1 MFWRVVF
8 VDEAA
13 TYRVLNR
20 EILLL
25 IALAVGAIGVFVF
38 TKSMAAKE
46 QQMDARIAAIS
57 YEEGQRQ
64 FSSGQIE
71 KAIDSFRK
79 ATTDALRDR
88 TYALAL
94 ANALAAGNHDAEAQQ
109 TLLRLREADPE
120 DAEINSQLARLA
132 AKRGE
137 VDDGVHYYQNALYG
151 RWAGTQVDARKL
163 QLRVELIRFLLAH
176 QQRDIALS
184 ELLILDGD
192 LPRSA
197 IAHVDTA
204 RLFLQAGDPQH
215 ALNNY
220 DAAIELDKDNVEALT
235 EAGEAVFRLGDYP
248 RAEVYLRAA
257 VKLNPN
263 IAKTRRLLSVTE
275 MVLSGDPLAPHLTKQ
290 EEQERLLRGLT
301 QANQRLQGYL
311 SQTTDSREISQLNAL
326 REQALAMESELHSKL
341 SPDPEQ
347 TKAGVEL
354 IYAIEKA
361 TSATTGEPD
370 GFDLALLLIG
380 QKHGGAHP

>member
-1 MFWRVVF
+1 MFWSVVF

-25 IALAVGAIGVFVF
+25 IALAVGAIGVFAF

-88 TYALAL
+88 MYALAL

-109 TLLRLREADPE
+109 TLLRLREANPE

-151 RWAGTQVDARKL
+151 RWAGTQVDSRKL

-184 ELLILDGD
+184 ELLILDAD
-192 LPRSA
+192 LPHSA

-204 RLFLQAGDPQH
+204 RLFLQAGDLRH

-220 DAAIELDKDNVEALT
+220 DAAIELDKDNVDALT
-235 EAGEAVFRLGDYP
+235 EAGETVFRLGDYP
-248 RAEVYLRAA
+248 RAEVYLKAA
-257 VKLNPN
+257 VTLNPN
-263 IAKTRRLLSVTE
+263 NEKARRLLSVTE

-301 QANQRLQGYL
+301 QASQRLQDYL
-311 SQTTDSREISQLNAL
+311 SQTTNSRKISQLNAL
-326 REQALAMESELHSKL
+326 REQALAMESELNSKL
-341 SPDPEQ
+341 PPEPGQ
-347 TKAGVEL
+347 TKSGVEL
-354 IYAIEKA
+354 IYAIEQA

-380 QKHGGAHP
+380 QKHGGAQP

>member
-1 MFWRVVF
+1 M
-8 VDEAA
+8 DEEA

-25 IALAVGAIGVFVF
+25 IALAVGAIGVFAF
-38 TKSMAAKE
+38 TKSMAARE
-46 QQMDARIAAIS
+46 QQMDARIAALS

-109 TLLRLREADPE
+109 TLLRLREGDPE

-137 VDDGVHYYQNALYG
+137 VDDAVHYYQNALYG
-151 RWAGTQVDARKL
+151 RWAGTQVDQRKL
-163 QLRVELIRFLLAH
+163 QLRVELIRFLLVH
-176 QQRDIALS
+176 QQREAALS
-184 ELLILDGD
+184 ELLILDAD

-197 IAHVDTA
+197 VAHVDTA
-204 RLFLQAGDPQH
+204 RLFLQAGDAQH
-215 ALNNY
+215 ALKNY
-220 DAAIELDKDNVEALT
+220 DAAIELDKDNVDAPT
-235 EAGEAVFRLGDYP
+235 EAGEAMFRLGDYP

-257 VKLNPN
+257 VKLNPT
-263 IAKTRRLLSVTE
+263 IEKTRRLLSVTE
-275 MVLSGDPLAPHLTKQ
+275 MVLSEDPLAPNLTKQ
-290 EEQERLLRGLT
+290 EQKERLLRGLT
-301 QANQRLQGYL
+301 QASQRLDGHL
-311 SQTTDSREISQLNAL
+311 SQTTDSREISQLIAL
-326 REQALAMESELHSKL
+326 REQALAIESELHSNL
-341 SPDPEQ
+341 PPDPEQ
-347 TKAGVEL
+347 IKSGVEV
-354 IYAIEKA
+354 ISAIEKA
-361 TSATTGEPD
+361 TWATTGEPD

-380 QKHGGAHP
+380 QKHGGARP

>member
-1 MFWRVVF
+1 M
-8 VDEAA
+8 DEAA

-20 EILLL
+20 QILLL
-25 IALAVGAIGVFVF
+25 IALAVGAIGVFAF
-38 TKSMAAKE
+38 TKSMAARE

-109 TLLRLREADPE
+109 TLLRLREANPE

-137 VDDGVHYYQNALYG
+137 ADDAVHYYQNALYG
-151 RWAGTQVDARKL
+151 RWAGTQVDERKL

-176 QQRDIALS
+176 QQRDTALS
-184 ELLILDGD
+184 ELLILDAD

-197 IAHVDTA
+197 VAHVETA
-204 RLFLQAGDPQH
+204 RLFLQAGDSQH
-215 ALNNY
+215 AMKNY
-220 DAAIELDKDNVEALT
+220 DAAIELDKDNVDALT
-235 EAGEAVFRLGDYP
+235 EAGEVEFRLGDYP

-257 VKLNPN
+257 VKVNPE
-263 IAKTRRLLSVTE
+263 IEKTRRLLSVTE
-275 MVLSGDPLAPHLTKQ
+275 MVLSGDPLAPHLTEQ
-290 EEQERLLRGLT
+290 EEKERLLRGLT
-301 QANQRLQGYL
+301 QASQRLQGFL
-311 SQTTDSREISQLNAL
+311 NQTTDSREISKLNAL
-326 REQALAMESELHSKL
+326 REQALAMESELNSKL
-341 SPDPEQ
+341 FPDPEQ
-347 TKAGVEL
+347 ARAGVEL

-361 TSATTGEPD
+361 TSAATGEPD
-370 GFDLALLLIG
+370 GFDRALLLIG
-380 QKHGGAHP
+380 QKHGGAQP

>member
-1 MFWRVVF
+1 MFWRVLF

-25 IALAVGAIGVFVF
+25 IALAVGAMGVFAF
-38 TKSMAAKE
+38 TKRMAAKE

-94 ANALAAGNHDAEAQQ
+94 ANALATGNHDAEAQQ
-109 TLLRLREADPE
+109 TLLRLREANPE

-137 VDDGVHYYQNALYG
+137 SDDAVHYYQNALYG
-151 RWAGTQVDARKL
+151 RWDGTQVDERKL
-163 QLRVELIRFLLAH
+163 QLRVELIHFLLGH

-184 ELLILDGD
+184 ELLILDTD
-192 LPRSA
+192 LPRSEV
-197 IAHVDTA
+197 AHVDTA

-215 ALNNY
+215 AMKNY
-220 DAAIELDKDNVEALT
+220 DAAIELDKDNVDALT
-235 EAGEAVFRLGDYP
+235 EAGEAAFRLGDYS
-248 RAEVYLRAA
+248 RAEGYLRGA

-263 IAKTRRLLSVTE
+263 MEKTRRLLFDTE
-275 MVLSGDPLAPHLTKQ
+275 MVLSGDPLAPHLTQQ
-290 EEQERLLRGLT
+290 EAQERLLRGLT
-301 QANQRLQGYL
+301 QASQRLEGYL
-311 SQTTDSREISQLNAL
+311 GQTVDSREISRLNTL
-326 REQALAMESELHSKL
+326 REQALAMESELQSKL
-341 SPDPEQ
+341 PADPEQ
-347 TKAGVEL
+347 IKAGVEL

-361 TSATTGEPD
+361 TSTATGEPD
-370 GFDLALLLIG
+370 GFDRALLLIG
-380 QKHGGAHP
+380 QKHGGEQP

>member
-1 MFWRVVF
+1 M
-8 VDEAA
+8 DEAA

-25 IALAVGAIGVFVF
+25 IALAVGAIGVFAF

-109 TLLRLREADPE
+109 TLLRLREGNPE
-120 DAEINSQLARLA
+120 DAEINSQLAKLA

-137 VDDGVHYYQNALYG
+137 VDDAVHYYQNALYG
-151 RWAGTQVDARKL
+151 RWAGTQVDERKL
-163 QLRVELIRFLLAH
+163 QLRVELIRFLLVN
-176 QQRDIALS
+176 QQRDVALS
-184 ELLILDGD
+184 ELLILDAD

-197 IAHVDTA
+197 VAHVNTA
-204 RLFLQAGDPQH
+204 RLFVQAGDPLH
-215 ALNNY
+215 ALKNY
-220 DAAIELDKDNVEALT
+220 DAAIELDKDNVDALT
-235 EAGEAVFRLGDYP
+235 EAGETVFRQGDYP

-263 IAKTRRLLSVTE
+263 SEKTRRLLSITE
-275 MVLSGDPLAPHLTKQ
+275 MVLSEDPLDPHITKQ
-290 EEQERLLRGLT
+290 EEQERLFRGLT
-301 QANQRLQGYL
+301 QASQRLQGYL
-311 SQTTDSREISQLNAL
+311 SQTTDSQEISQLDAL

-341 SPDPEQ
+341 PPDPEQ
-347 TKAGVEL
+347 TRSGVEL

-361 TSATTGEPD
+361 TSAATVEPD
-370 GFDLALLLIG
+370 GFDRALLLIG
-380 QKHGGAHP
+380 QKHGGAQP

>member
-1 MFWRVVF
+1 MLWRILF

-25 IALAVGAIGVFVF
+25 IALAVGAIGVFAF

-109 TLLRLREADPE
+109 TLLRLREANPE

-137 VDDGVHYYQNALYG
+137 ADDAVHYYQNTLYG
-151 RWAGTQVDARKL
+151 RWAGTQVDERKL
-163 QLRVELIRFLLAH
+163 QLRVELIRFLLVH
-176 QQRDIALS
+176 QQRDTALS
-184 ELLILDGD
+184 ELLILDAD

-197 IAHVDTA
+197 VAHVDTA
-204 RLFLQAGDPQH
+204 RLFLQAGDAQH
-215 ALNNY
+215 ALKNY
-220 DAAIELDKDNVEALT
+220 DAAIELDKDNVDALT
-235 EAGEAVFRLGDYP
+235 EAGETVFRLGDYP

-263 IAKTRRLLSVTE
+263 IEKTRRLLSVTA

-290 EEQERLLRGLT
+290 EEHERLLRALT
-301 QANQRLQGYL
+301 QASQRLQGYL
-311 SQTTDSREISQLNAL
+311 SQTADSREISQLNAL

-341 SPDPEQ
+341 PPDPEQ

-380 QKHGGAHP
+380 QKHGGAQP

>member
-1 MFWRVVF
+1 VLF

-25 IALAVGAIGVFVF
+25 VALAVGAIGVFAF

-57 YEEGQRQ
+57 YEDGQRQ

-137 VDDGVHYYQNALYG
+137 VDDAVHYYQNALYG
-151 RWAGTQVDARKL
+151 RWAGIQVDERKL
-163 QLRVELIRFLLAH
+163 QLRVELIRFLLVH

-184 ELLILDGD
+184 ELLILDAD

-197 IAHVDTA
+197 GAHVDTA

-215 ALNNY
+215 ALKNY
-220 DAAIELDKDNVEALT
+220 DAAIALDKDDVDALT
-235 EAGEAVFRLGDYP
+235 GAGETVFRLGDYSG
-248 RAEVYLRAA
+248 AERYLRAA
-257 VKLNPN
+257 VKLNPEN
-263 IAKTRRLLSVTE
+263 ENTRRLLSVTE
-275 MVLSGDPLAPHLTKQ
+275 MVLSGDPLAPHLTMQ
-290 EEQERLLRGLT
+290 EERERLLRGLT
-301 QANQRLQGYL
+301 QAGQRLQGYL
-311 SQTTDSREISQLNAL
+311 GRTSDSREVSQLNAL
-326 REQALAMESELHSKL
+326 QEQALAMESELRSTHP
-341 SPDPEQ
+341 PDPEQ
-347 TKAGVEL
+347 TQAGVEL
-354 IYAIEKA
+354 IYTIEKA
-361 TSATTGEPD
+361 TSTAGREPD
-370 GFDLALLLIG
+370 GLDQALFLIG
-380 QKHGGAHP
+380 QRHSGAQP